1 MDQFPQ
7 GNPRLQ
13 DLARHMQRI
22 ILPVRRRHIPHQTVG
37 GVIWTPKQ
45 MNNPTASM
53 CMDVYLHIIV
63 FICINVIY
71 RYTNGIHVLILSW
84 KLTCEYRPNIA
95 KKNIYIYIFQ
105 GELWNIQ
112 KHETTPKLLPK
123 NDMSCRTMLKADHL
137 SPISYFSKCFRHFRR
152 ISLQTSTE
160 QRQQNQWLT
169 IHYLHDTHWFIGI
182 LVMA

>member
-95 KKNIYIYIFQ
+95 KKNIYIYIYFRV
-105 GELWNIQ
+105 NC
-112 KHETTPKLLPK
+112 ETYRNMKQLLNYCPKMICHAGLCWRLIIFHP
-123 NDMSCRTMLKADHL
+123 S
-137 SPISYFSKCFRHFRR
+137 R
-152 ISLQTSTE
+152 ISQNVSAIFGGFPCKHQQSNGNKTSGWQSITSM
-160 QRQQNQWLT
+160 
-169 IHYLHDTHWFIGI
+169 I
-182 LVMA
+182 LIDS